1 MRNYKVTNLKANTVE
16 YLNYDE
22 VLNRKSVNTDFYI
35 KYSYEYISDTPIQ
48 DKLNKVVHSTL
59 DVLMYFTIA
68 IALGVFT
75 LEILTNLI

>member
-1 MRNYKVTNLKANTVE
+1 MSNYKVTNLKANTVE

-22 VLNRKSVNTDFYI
+22 ILNRKSVSTDFYI
-35 KYSYEYISDTPIQ
+35 KYSYEFISDTPIH

-59 DVLMYFTIA
+59 DVIVYFTIA
-68 IALGVFT
+68 LALGVVF

>member
-1 MRNYKVTNLKANTVE
+1 MIGNYKVTNLKTDAVE

-22 VLNRKSVNTDFYI
+22 VQNRKLWSKFNI
-35 KYSYEYISDTPIQ
+35 KYSYEYISNTPIQ

-68 IALGVFT
+68 IALGVLA

>member
-1 MRNYKVTNLKANTVE
+1 MRNYKVTNLKTDAVE
-16 YLNYDE
+16 YLNYGE
-22 VLNRKSVNTDFYI
+22 VLNRKSVSKDFYI
-35 KYSYEYISDTPIQ
+35 KYSYEFISNTPIQ

-68 IALGVFT
+68 IALGVLT